1 MEQELLHYLLAA
13 FPKSSP
19 TFSAEDDATGDYL
32 VICGYRVPFESPV
45 ATDPGLSR
53 SLQGGRQRQQQ

>member
-1 MEQELLHYLLAA
+1 MEQELLYYLLAA

-32 VICGYRVPFESPV
+32 VIYGYRVPFDYAAAV
-45 ATDPGLSR
+45 DRG
-53 SLQGGRQRQQQ
+53 